1 MRAVSK
7 TPKAPHNSAEKSK
20 PTAQPAASL
29 AAKGTNGSHPG
40 PSEVDYD
47 LPTAADI
54 AAVLKSESAEPA
66 GSKSDNA
73 DVEDIETV
81 QTAEDASDGAD
92 SQPDDTAAEADDAA
106 ADEPASDAEAEADSS
121 DAEAKSENDSADED
135 AEQEADAED
144 ASDEPKEPKKS
155 GAERRIEE
163 LLRERRESDTKYES
177 QLAQLREQLAAA
189 KQERPDPLNPFATID
204 DPQDLQAAERR
215 ERAVFRWALENEHN
229 PDGADMLDEKGQ
241 KVHFEPEEIRRIKL
255 NTYDILNQ
263 VEPRREFLREKAARE
278 QSAAEVYPW
287 LRSIKD
293 GPGAEVQK
301 LIEDRPYLRQSPD
314 YKLLA
319 ADAVV
324 GARLRAAGV
333 KLDEKSLASL
343 AKGKPL
349 AAVAGKTVAAS
360 GVAELAK
367 SRSTPV
373 PGQSPVRRTAP
384 SPARPGTL
392 PARITGR
399 EAAVRHAGKALTTN
413 GDLDSVSNSIAA
425 KLRW

>member
-1 MRAVSK
+1 MRRVSK

-29 AAKGTNGSHPG
+29 AASGTNGSHPG
-40 PSEVDYD
+40 PSEAEYD

-54 AAVLKSESAEPA
+54 AAVLKTESAEPA
-66 GSKSDNA
+66 ASKSDDA

-81 QTAEDASDGAD
+81 QTAEDAS
-92 SQPDDTAAEADDAA
+92 AAGEDESAA
-106 ADEPASDAEAEADSS
+106 ADEAGEGDDSAVEAEADSS
-121 DAEAKSENDSADED
+121 DAEADSDNESAGED
-135 AEQEADAED
+135 GEQEAETESSD
-144 ASDEPKEPKKS
+144 DEPKDSRKS
-155 GAERRIEE
+155 GAEKRIEE
-163 LLRERRESDTKYES
+163 LLRERRESDSRYES
-177 QLAQLREQLAAA
+177 QLAQLREQLSAAR
-189 KQERPDPLNPFATID
+189 QDRVDPLNPFATID
-204 DPQDLQAAERR
+204 DLPELQAAERR
-215 ERAVFRWALENEHN
+215 ERAIFRWALENEHN
-229 PDGADMLDEKGQ
+229 PDGADMPDGKGG
-241 KVHFEPEEIRRIKL
+241 KVHFEPEEIRRIKI
-255 NTYDILNQ
+255 NTYDLLNQ
-263 VEPRREFLREKAARE
+263 VEPRREFLREKTTRETAAT
-278 QSAAEVYPW
+278 EVYPW
-287 LRSIKD
+287 LRSIKE

-333 KLDEKSLASL
+333 KLDEKSLAAL

-349 AAVAGKTVAAS
+349 SAVATKTSGGSA

-367 SRSTPV
+367 SRGTPAPGST
-373 PGQSPVRRTAP
+373 PVRRTAP

-392 PARITGR
+392 PARMTGR
-399 EAAVRHAGKALTTN
+399 DAAVRHAGKALVNN
-413 GDLDSVSNSIAA
+413 GDLDAVSNSIAA

>member
-1 MRAVSK
+1 MSK
-7 TPKAPHNSAEKSK
+7 TPKAPNNSAEKSK

-29 AAKGTNGSHPG
+29 PATGTNGSQPG
-40 PSEVDYD
+40 QSEAEYD

-66 GSKSDNA
+66 ASKSDDA
-73 DVEDIETV
+73 DVEDV
-81 QTAEDASDGAD
+81 DTAQADADAS
-92 SQPDDTAAEADDAA
+92 PDDSSTDAEATAADADAEGTDSGA
-106 ADEPASDAEAEADSS
+106 ADAEADSD
-121 DAEAKSENDSADED
+121 DAEAGSDNDPAGDNDE
-135 AEQEADAED
+135 EGADAAEAGD
-144 ASDEPKEPKKS
+144 SKEAKAKS
-155 GAERRIEE
+155 GAEKRIEE
-163 LLRERRESDTKYES
+163 LLRERRESDDRYETR
-177 QLAQLREQLAAA
+177 LAELREQLAAA
-189 KQERPDPLNPFATID
+189 SQSRPDPLNPFATID
-204 DPQDLQAAERR
+204 SSQDLAAAEKR
-215 ERAVFRWALENEHN
+215 ERAIFRWALENEHN

-278 QSAAEVYPW
+278 QAATEVYPW

-301 LIEDRPYLRQSPD
+301 LVEDRPYLRQSPD

-349 AAVAGKTVAAS
+349 AAVAGKTAVAAS

-373 PGQSPVRRTAP
+373 PGQAPVRRTAP

-399 EAAVRHAGKALTTN
+399 EAAVRQAGKALTAS
-413 GDLDSVSNSIAA
+413 GDLDAVSNSIAA